1 MHQSGCTQ
9 APVYATLPVAKMG
22 QLLMLSQ
29 HAAQRELSDAPPF
42 SGDDVDAA
50 CELFRPLRYQQLVTL
65 AGACLLSGP
74 DRRNALISQQHAQQL
89 ELMRLSAVHHGSS
102 AMP

>member
-1 MHQSGCTQ
+1 MHQSDCMQ
-9 APVYATLPVAKMG
+9 VPVYATLPVAKMG

-42 SGDDVDAA
+42 GADDVDAA

-65 AGACLLSGP
+65 AGACFLPAVDCRHVL
-74 DRRNALISQQHAQQL
+74 DSQQ
-89 ELMRLSAVHHGSS
+89 
-102 AMP
+102 